1 MILGKQNSLKYS
13 LNVGSITNKESDEVE
28 VLEMTID
35 KVLNLKK
42 YIENLLHCLVQA
54 SCFKTNQKITQRIR

>member
-1 MILGKQNSLKYS
+1 MILGKKNSLKYS

-35 KVLNLKK
+35 KVLNLTKC
-42 YIENLLHCLVQA
+42 IENLLHYKLHA
-54 SCFKTNQKITQRIR
+54 LKRIRK

>member
-1 MILGKQNSLKYS
+1 MILGKKNSLKYS

-35 KVLNLKK
+35 IVLNL
-42 YIENLLHCLVQA
+42 
-54 SCFKTNQKITQRIR
+54 TNISKIYCTTNFML